1 VKALEKIIGKYPQY
15 VPMATL
21 EATLDSDEA
30 RESLRAFLG
39 ELAFL
44 QVLIVK

>member
-1 VKALEKIIGKYPQY
+1 MKALEKIIEKYPQY
-15 VPMATL
+15 VSMGAL
-21 EATLDSDEA
+21 EATLDTDEA